1 VALVIA
7 ALGADGDSVVHDIH
21 HVERGYEDLPD
32 KLRRLGA
39 EVEAE
44 VKVDVWS
51 DADDPS
57 YDAR

>member
-39 EVEAE
+39 EVEPE
-44 VKVDVWS
+44 VRAWS

-57 YDAR
+57 YDRL

>member
-39 EVEAE
+39 EVEVAVRVE
-44 VKVDVWS
+44 AWS
-51 DADDPS
+51 SADDPS
-57 YDAR
+57 YDPL